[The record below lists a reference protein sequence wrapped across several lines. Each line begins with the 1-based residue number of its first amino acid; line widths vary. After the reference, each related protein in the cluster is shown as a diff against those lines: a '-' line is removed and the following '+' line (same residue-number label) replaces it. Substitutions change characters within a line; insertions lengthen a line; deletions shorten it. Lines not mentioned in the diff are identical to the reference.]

1 MREGGRHVGAENFL
15 GALRLRLN
23 PVSTSQRPL
32 RIEDAAVKT
41 PGPFILQLGAK
52 DNGQSVSVGGA
63 GD

>member
-1 MREGGRHVGAENFL
+1 MREGGRHVSAETFL

-41 PGPFILQLGAK
+41 PGVILQLGAK